1 MGLLTD
7 LVVADVAE
15 AQEVLVASN
24 HQPRW
29 PALDTKGIDYIYLS
43 VLAFILKGQAADADS
58 VVAYSQQFTELASGG
73 EDGPWVFQLPQ
84 DLVSGLAAIQDS
96 ALPTIADQWS
106 KSEEMQAASA
116 DPSDVTHGLTAMRAL
131 AREAVA
137 SGKAVLLWI
146 CL

>member
-1 MGLLTD
+1 MGQLSD

-15 AQEVLVASN
+15 AEEVLAAST
-24 HQPRW
+24 HAPRW
-29 PALDTKGIDYIYLS
+29 PALDSKGINEINLS
-43 VLAFILKGQAADADS
+43 ILAFILKGESADVDS

-84 DLVSGLAAIQDS
+84 EFVSGLAAIQDS

-106 KSEEMQAASA
+106 KSEEMQAAGANTSA
-116 DPSDVTHGLTAMRAL
+116 LIDTLTATRAL
-131 AREAVA
+131 ASEAVA
-137 SGKAVLLWI
+137 NGKALLLWM

>member
-15 AQEVLVASN
+15 AQEVLAAPN
-24 HQPRW
+24 HEPRW

-84 DLVSGLAAIQDS
+84 DLVSGLTAIQDS

-106 KSEEMQAASA
+106 KSDEMQAAGA
-116 DPSDVTHGLTAMRAL
+116 NPSDLIEALTAMRAL
-131 AREAVA
+131 ASEAVA
-137 SGKAVLLWI
+137 KGKALLLWM